1 MSAFTLSRH
10 TRDEME
16 RRGITSAAV
25 EAVLLDPEQVVP
37 GYGGLRVYQSRLE
50 MEGKTYLVRAVVND
64 EVDPNVVVTVY
75 RTSKI
80 TKYWRDE

>member
-10 TRDEME
+10 ARDEME